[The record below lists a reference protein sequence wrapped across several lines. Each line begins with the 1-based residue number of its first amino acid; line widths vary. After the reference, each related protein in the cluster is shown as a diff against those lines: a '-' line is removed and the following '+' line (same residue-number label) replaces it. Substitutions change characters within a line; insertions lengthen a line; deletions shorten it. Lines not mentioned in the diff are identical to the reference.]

1 MRVKS
6 LSVSNS
12 MSDLFKTRCEACL
25 FILGVDVCAPQVT
38 CYMSHD
44 FMGMTVGELSGTHC
58 HQTASGSLWPLV
70 LCPVRA

>member
-12 MSDLFKTRCEACL
+12 MSDPFETRCEACL
-25 FILGVDVCAPQVT
+25 FILGGCVRASSHMLP
-38 CYMSHD
+38 SHD